1 MTLWRLG
8 ASALAGL
15 VLATPVFGDEID
27 ELASRLITLRTEVE
41 ELNQELDILKDEQ
54 RATMASLAAQKTELA
69 ANQNRLETQVQQ
81 LQQKL
86 SENQAEAAEAGVD
99 NDVLLPAV
107 LAAIADMESY
117 IGRSL
122 PFKREER
129 LSELEEIRVQL
140 ETNVIPPNRAANRLW
155 ALYEDEIRL
164 TRENGIYSQTIDLNG
179 KRLLA
184 DVAKIG
190 TVMMFYRT
198 ADLQYGQVVQAG
210 NEWRFQPVSDAEAI
224 ASIANLFDSLQ
235 KQIRQGYFE
244 LPNTLTGRVPS

>member
-1 MTLWRLG
+1 MNLWRCCLP
-8 ASALAGL
+8 ALAGL
-15 VLATPVFGDEID
+15 TMVLPVQADEID
-27 ELASRLITLRTEVE
+27 ELAQRLISLRSEVE
-41 ELNQELDILKDEQ
+41 QLNQELDLLKDEQ
-54 RATMASLAAQKTELA
+54 RATMSSLAAQKTELA
-69 ANQNRLETQVQQ
+69 ASQRRLDTQVQQ

-86 SENQAEAAEAGVD
+86 DENLTQAAEAGVD

-107 LAAIADMESY
+107 LTAISDLQSY
-117 IGRSL
+117 IAQSL
-122 PFKREER
+122 PFKKEER
-129 LSELEEIRVQL
+129 LTELDEIRVQL

-164 TRENGIYSQTIDLNG
+164 TRENGIYSQTIELDG

-190 TVMMFYRT
+190 TVMMYYRT
-198 ADLQYGQVVQAG
+198 ADERYGQVVKTGQD
-210 NEWRFQPVSDAEAI
+210 WQFQPVADAAGI
-224 ASIANLFDSLQ
+224 ASIAGLFDSLQ